1 MVMVSGFHGA
11 NTSTMTDFKAPTG
24 ITECKEEM
32 HGSIPLCSIATLQVQ
47 YSYII
52 SRAKDTRKYRKIIRK

>member
-1 MVMVSGFHGA
+1 MVSGFHGA

-52 SRAKDTRKYRKIIRK
+52 SRAKDTRK